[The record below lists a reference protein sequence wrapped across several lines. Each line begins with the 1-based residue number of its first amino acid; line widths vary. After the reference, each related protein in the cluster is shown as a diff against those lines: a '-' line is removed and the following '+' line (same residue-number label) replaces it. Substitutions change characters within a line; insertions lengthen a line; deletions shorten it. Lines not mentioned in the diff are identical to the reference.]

1 MEDETNKQKSVKAED
16 SSQSEEDTSH
26 YCRFI
31 SSDFLYKCYFFL
43 FYTAIGSLLP
53 YLALYLKQVGLTAE
67 QAGAVVGLR
76 LLIEFIASPLL
87 GMLGDK
93 YKISKAILMVSLMSF
108 ATGNLLLI
116 SVQPQKQTCIEI
128 GENRTVIKAL
138 IFAPEG
144 IVLGPATE
152 KIVNSSEIWKDYLGN
167 KNLTNSFI
175 REVDKPELARIFLIF
190 LGATF
195 LSQII
200 GSVVFTMPDALVV
213 GFLQENISKFGTF
226 RMWGEVGV
234 VAGSS
239 LVGGVISLYKSEVCG
254 EMMKNYNISF
264 YFFARLIT
272 LTMIN
277 CLFLEVK
284 YPESSN
290 RVNFAPVISEFLRGC
305 NLMLI
310 LVTCYF
316 GILNGMEENFGLWY
330 LDDLGAQPYMVGI
343 ASGLRFSV
351 SFLGYYSSGAC
362 IDRLGFF
369 STLAGCMLVYIVVM
383 LGFAFVL
390 NPWLGVALHSIQ
402 GLLYGLAWSSCVV
415 FSGTV
420 SVKVGFYSAV
430 QGKFF
435 YLLILFK
442 VLVFISHDIS
452 YTKAIFSPRFPI
464 ITNFLKLMIQE
475 ATRYA
480 IWECA
485 AVMFQKSPH
494 YFFVSRYPSTFQWR
508 EKSADAAKPNKQEN
522 NKYDVRCKLLW
533 FCFCR
538 SGFVGGVHWGLG
550 VGIGIS
556 ASGIIINRIGI
567 PQTYFMYAMTSIA
580 MLTFMLLSYWLI
592 KSREDKVEAMEI
604 SYQLVPQ
611 NKDDAE

>member
-1 MEDETNKQKSVKAED
+1 MEDENKKQESVKVEY

-43 FYTAIGSLLP
+43 FFAAIGSSFP
-53 YLALYLKQVGLTAE
+53 YLALYFKQLGLTAR
-67 QAGAVVGLR
+67 QAGAIAGFR
-76 LLIEFIASPLL
+76 LFTEFIGSPLW

-93 YKISKAILMVSLMSF
+93 YKIRKAILMASLVSF

-152 KIVNSSEIWKDYLGN
+152 ENVNSSEIWKGYLAN

-175 REVDKPELARIFLIF
+175 REVDKPELARMFMIF
-190 LGATF
+190 LGVIF
-195 LSQII
+195 LGQII

-213 GFLQENISKFGTF
+213 GFLQENVSKFGTF

-234 VAGSS
+234 AGGSF
-239 LVGGVISLYKSEVCG
+239 LVGGIISLYKSEVCG

-264 YFFARLIT
+264 YFFAGFIT
-272 LTMIN
+272 LTIIN

-290 RVNFAPVISEFLRGC
+290 RVNFAAVISEFLRGR

-330 LDDLGAQPYMVGI
+330 LDDLGAQPHMIGI
-343 ASGLRFSV
+343 ACGLRFSV
-351 SFLGYYSSGAC
+351 SFLGYVSSGAC

-369 STLAGCMLVYIVVM
+369 STLAGCLLVYIVVM

-415 FSGTV
+415 FGGTV

-430 QGKFF
+430 QG
-435 YLLILFK
+435 
-442 VLVFISHDIS
+442 
-452 YTKAIFSPRFPI
+452 
-464 ITNFLKLMIQE
+464 
-475 ATRYA
+475 
-480 IWECA
+480 
-485 AVMFQKSPH
+485 
-494 YFFVSRYPSTFQWR
+494 
-508 EKSADAAKPNKQEN
+508 
-522 NKYDVRCKLLW
+522 
-533 FCFCR
+533 
-538 SGFVGGVHWGLG
+538 FVGGVHWGLG
-550 VGIGIS
+550 VGIGVL
-556 ASGIIINRIGI
+556 ASGVIINRIGI
-567 PQTYFMYAMTSIA
+567 PQTYFMYGMTSIA
-580 MLTFMLLSYWLI
+580 VLTFMLLSYWLI
-592 KSREDKVEAMEI
+592 KSREDKVEAKET
-604 SYQLVPQ
+604 SYQLVPE

>member
-1 MEDETNKQKSVKAED
+1 MEEENKKQESVKVEY
-16 SSQSEEDTSH
+16 SSESEEDTSH

-31 SSDFLYKCYFFL
+31 SSDILYKCYFFL
-43 FYTAIGSLLP
+43 FFAAIGSSFP
-53 YLALYLKQVGLTAE
+53 YLALYFKQLGLTAG
-67 QAGAVVGLR
+67 QAGAIAGLR
-76 LLIEFIASPLL
+76 LFTEFIGSPLW

-93 YKISKAILMVSLMSF
+93 YKIRKAILMASLVSF

-152 KIVNSSEIWKDYLGN
+152 KNVNSSEIWKDLGN

-190 LGATF
+190 LGVIF
-195 LSQII
+195 LGQII

-213 GFLQENISKFGTF
+213 GFLQENVSKFGTF

-234 VAGSS
+234 AGGSF

-264 YFFARLIT
+264 YFFAGFIT

-290 RVNFAPVISEFLRGC
+290 RVNFAAVISEFLRGR

-330 LDDLGAQPYMVGI
+330 LDDLGAQPYMIGI
-343 ASGLRFSV
+343 ACGLRFSV
-351 SFLGYYSSGAC
+351 SFLGYVSSGAC
-362 IDRLGFF
+362 IDKLGFF
-369 STLAGCMLVYIVVM
+369 STLAGCLLVYIVVM

-415 FSGTV
+415 FGGTV

-430 QGKFF
+430 QGMFF
-435 YLLILFK
+435 YSFILFK
-442 VLVFISHDIS
+442 VLVFISSDIS
-452 YTKAIFSPRFPI
+452 STKAIFSPRFPI
-464 ITNFLKLMIQE
+464 KQFFKLMNQ
-475 ATRYA
+475 TTSRFA
-480 IWECA
+480 IWAGIPLICV
-485 AVMFQKSPH
+485 AVMFQ
-494 YFFVSRYPSTFQWR
+494 
-508 EKSADAAKPNKQEN
+508 NK
-522 NKYDVRCKLLW
+522 VL
-533 FCFCR
+533 
-538 SGFVGGVHWGLG
+538 
-550 VGIGIS
+550 
-556 ASGIIINRIGI
+556 
-567 PQTYFMYAMTSIA
+567 IA
-580 MLTFMLLSYWLI
+580 FL
-592 KSREDKVEAMEI
+592 
-604 SYQLVPQ
+604 
-611 NKDDAE
+611 